1 MTDPLASAR
10 ARAQALLA
18 GGGDVIHQLGRRAG
32 AHSASALAELDR
44 ISLAS
49 SELME
54 ASTRLVPLIS
64 SFKRSRGRRKWWHWF
79 TGEQL
84 EQEVFF
90 AETQQEIQALAARG
104 EQARIHLLDMI
115 AALESQR
122 VLMSK
127 ELALLETDI
136 AAGQLLLTPGQAQ
149 ACRQA
154 GLDAEGLSRLSR
166 RVANLEASAVA
177 TRLTQAQ
184 YKVAV
189 THANAVVDRFA
200 EIYTL
205 LLPIWE
211 QAMGFELFARRLA
224 AQPLETTASPNPRKP
239 A

>member
-1 MTDPLASAR
+1 MTDPRLAAQER
-10 ARAQALLA
+10 AHALLT

-32 AHSASALAELDR
+32 AQSASALAELDR
-44 ISLAS
+44 ISLTS
-49 SELME
+49 SELM
-54 ASTRLVPLIS
+54 ATSVRLVPLVS
-64 SFKRSRGRRKWWHWF
+64 SFKRVRGRQKWWHWF
-79 TGEQL
+79 TGKQL

-90 AETQQEIQALAARG
+90 AATQQEIQALAAQG
-104 EQARIHLLDMI
+104 EQARIQLLDMI
-115 AALESQR
+115 GALESQR
-122 VLMSK
+122 ALMSK

-136 AAGQLLLTPGQAQ
+136 AAGQLMLTPGYAQ
-149 ACRQA
+149 ACGQA
-154 GLDAEGLSRLSR
+154 GLDAEALNRLSR
-166 RVANLEASAVA
+166 RIANLEASAVA

-224 AQPLETTASPNPRKP
+224 AHKA
-239 A
+239 